1 MNGALG
7 SRGRAGVLAAALA
20 ASALGAMPAAAQDAE
35 PRERAGELASYRYTL
50 SFSLDL
56 PPGWVPRDDVGM
68 TRLIAFAP
76 PDGPEDDFRE
86 NVNVM
91 AEGLQ
96 TDSLDVYFAESLAT
110 MAQSMEEFEEREAG
124 TAEIAGLPARRVV
137 YEHTF
142 EGRRLRVLAYL
153 VFGPERAYFLTAT
166 APVTTYGD
174 YVQMFERIANSFRP
188 GQ

>member
-1 MNGALG
+1 MTGALS
-7 SRGRAGVLAAALA
+7 SRGRAGVLVAALT
-20 ASALGAMPAAAQDAE
+20 ASALGAAPAAAQDAE
-35 PRERAGELASYRYTL
+35 PGEPASYRYAL

-56 PPGWVPRDDVGM
+56 PPRWVPRDDVGM

-76 PDGPEDDFRE
+76 SDGSEDDFRE

-91 AEGLQ
+91 VEGLR
-96 TDSLDVYFAESLAT
+96 TDSLDAYFAESLAA
-110 MAQSMEEFEEREAG
+110 MALSMEAFEEREAG
-124 TAEIAGLPARRVV
+124 SAEIAGLPARRVV

-166 APVTTYGD
+166 APASTFGD
-174 YVQMFERIANSFRP
+174 YVQTFERIVNSFRP
-188 GQ
+188 DQ